1 MRHGRSSGQTELMTR
16 IVVIGADAAGASAAS
31 GVKRRQPEWEVL
43 LLERGQYTSYAA
55 CGLPY
60 WVAGQVP
67 EEQMLI
73 ARTPEQHRANGLD
86 VRLGHEV
93 VGLDPDAGTVAVR
106 VDGNDAT
113 LGYDQLVIATGAEP
127 VAPPIDG
134 SDAPNVYQVH
144 TIPGTKALID
154 RIDDEDSAPQR
165 VVIVGAGFIGV
176 EMAEAFGD
184 HDIPVTIV
192 EQAQQP
198 MASLDPD
205 MGKTITERMAAE
217 GIVAAL
223 GQRVEVIETDPTTG
237 QAVAVRT
244 DADRFPADLVVM
256 ALGVRP
262 NAAFAAEAGLPVGK
276 SGGLLTDRRQRVEG
290 FDNIWAGGDCV
301 ESYHR
306 LLRRTV
312 HMPLGTHANKQ
323 GRVMGLNMAGGYATF
338 PGIIGTAITKVGTTH
353 IARTGLSTAQAAD
366 AGFEVVTATVGTS
379 VIAGYMPDAGRMG
392 TKVIAERG
400 TGRLL
405 GGQIVG
411 NQVGAAKRI
420 DTLAMA
426 IWNGQTAEELT
437 NADLSYAPP
446 SSPVWDPVQ
455 VAARAV
461 ASKV

>member
-1 MRHGRSSGQTELMTR
+1 
-16 IVVIGADAAGASAAS
+16 
-31 GVKRRQPEWEVL
+31 
-43 LLERGQYTSYAA
+43 
-55 CGLPY
+55 
-60 WVAGQVP
+60 
-67 EEQMLI
+67 MLI
-73 ARTPEQHRANGLD
+73 ARTPDQHRANGLD
-86 VRLGHEV
+86 VRLGHAV
-93 VGLDPDAGTVAVR
+93 TSIDPQAGTVTAR
-106 VDGNDAT
+106 TDGAETT
-113 LGYDQLVIATGAEP
+113 LGYDQLVIATGSTP
-127 VAPPIDG
+127 LAPPIPG
-134 SDAPNVYQVH
+134 ADAPNVHQVH
-144 TIPGTKALID
+144 TIPGTKALVD
-154 RIDDEDSAPQR
+154 RMTSGDGLPER
-165 VVIVGAGFIGV
+165 VVIVGAGFIGI
-176 EMAEAFGD
+176 EMAEAFNDYGV
-184 HDIPVTIV
+184 PVTIV
-192 EQAQQP
+192 EQAPHP

-205 MGKTITERMAAE
+205 MGEAIAERMAAE
-217 GIVAAL
+217 GMVAAL
-223 GQRVEVIETDPTTG
+223 GQRVEMIETDPASG

-244 DADRFPADLVVM
+244 DAGRFPADLVVM

-262 NAAFAAEAGLPVGK
+262 NAAFAAEAGLPVGT
-276 SGGLLTDRRQRVEG
+276 SGGLLTDRRQRVLG

-323 GRVMGLNMAGGYATF
+323 GRVMGLNVAGGYATF

-353 IARTGLSTAQAAD
+353 IARTGLSTAQAAE
-366 AGFEVVTATVGTS
+366 AGFDVVSAAVGTS

-426 IWNGQTAEELT
+426 IWTGFTAEELT
-437 NADLSYAPP
+437 SADLSYAPP

-461 ASKV
+461 TSKV